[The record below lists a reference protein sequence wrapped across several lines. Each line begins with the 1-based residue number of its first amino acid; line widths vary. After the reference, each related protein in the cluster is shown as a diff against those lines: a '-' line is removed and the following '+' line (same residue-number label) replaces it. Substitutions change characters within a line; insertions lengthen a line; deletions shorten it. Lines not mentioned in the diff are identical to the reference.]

1 MIRRPIPLAPA
12 VTAGLI
18 LAAGAGALYAPF
30 FVEAFGWKNPPGVTR
45 SGTFGMLLL
54 TMPLAIVAGGF
65 GAALGL
71 RSAADGRP
79 DPAWRAARL
88 AVGLW
93 VALGLVFTL
102 LIPYFILFIPLFA
115 GAGGLSGLATAFL
128 RGKGKHGPA

>member
-30 FVEAFGWKNPPGVTR
+30 CVGAFGWKNPPGVTH
-45 SGTFGMLLL
+45 SGSIDMLLL
-54 TMPLAIVAGGF
+54 TIPLAIVAGGF

-71 RSAADGRP
+71 QSAADGKP
-79 DPAWRAARL
+79 YPAWRATWR

-93 VALGLVFTL
+93 VAIGLVFCMPMPL
-102 LIPYFILFIPLFA
+102 LILFIPLLA